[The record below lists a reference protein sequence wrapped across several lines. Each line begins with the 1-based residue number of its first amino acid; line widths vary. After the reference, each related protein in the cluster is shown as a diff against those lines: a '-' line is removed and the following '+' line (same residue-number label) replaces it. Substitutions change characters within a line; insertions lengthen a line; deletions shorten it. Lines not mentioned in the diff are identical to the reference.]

1 MEELHR
7 ERILFVSY
15 PTMFATRFGLLT
27 YIDLLRLSLKK
38 IAAPSFEQNRIDMQI
53 SYPIQLLIFAI

>member
-27 YIDLLRLSLKK
+27 YIDLLRLSLK